1 MSRFGCSSSRNL
13 GLGGVLPPSSTWAQ
27 RTLLIKLNPFPS
39 IELHSICCAHLEAIK
54 VVSATDIRLPS
65 CFCQRT
71 RARVCA
77 APGLAKT
84 LLSFSFSVLTG
95 SVCNAAGA
103 DQAGANTAAFTAH
116 AHNRHSS
123 MYTTR
128 RAGKVATQARKR
140 AGGTKA
146 ETPNTMRCK
155 DGVVVAWRHGCSG
168 PYG

>member
-103 DQAGANTAAFTAH
+103 DQAGANKSGRRRSSRGKHGGIHSARTQPAQQH
-116 AHNRHSS
+116 VHNAPRRQSCDTGKEACRRHE
-123 MYTTR
+123 
-128 RAGKVATQARKR
+128 G
-140 AGGTKA
+140 
-146 ETPNTMRCK
+146 
-155 DGVVVAWRHGCSG
+155 
-168 PYG
+168 